1 MLSAY
6 TDVAIFF
13 LVGAGFVLVTLAIGR
28 LLRPHNPYPEKL
40 TPYECGEVPIGEGQV
55 PFNIRYYI
63 FALLFVVFDVEVVFL
78 FPWAVVLREL
88 GTYAFVLMVIFLVM
102 LVDGLVYA
110 WKKGVLRWV

>member
-1 MLSAY
+1 MLAAY
-6 TDVAIFF
+6 TDVVIFF
-13 LVGAGFVLVTLAIGR
+13 LAGVGFVGVTLTVGR

-40 TPYECGEVPIGEGQV
+40 TPYECGEIPVGEGQV

-88 GTYAFVLMVIFLVM
+88 GMYAFILMVIFLVM

>member
-1 MLSAY
+1 MVSSY
-6 TDVAIFF
+6 TDVLMFF
-13 LVGAGFVLVTLAIGR
+13 LAGIGFVIVTLLIGR
-28 LLRPHNPYPEKL
+28 LLRPHNPYPEK
-40 TPYECGEVPIGEGQV
+40 TAPYECGEIPVGEGQA

-88 GTYAFVLMVIFLVM
+88 GMYAFVLMVIFLFM
-102 LVDGLVYA
+102 LVDGLIYA

>member
-1 MLSAY
+1 MVSAY
-6 TDVAIFF
+6 TDVLIFF
-13 LVGAGFVLVTLAIGR
+13 LVGAAFVALNLTIGR
-28 LLRPHNPYPEKL
+28 LFRPHNPYPEKL
-40 TPYECGEVPIGEGQV
+40 TPYECGEIPVGEGQA

-88 GTYAFVLMVIFLVM
+88 GMYAFVLMVIFLFM

>member
-1 MLSAY
+1 MACGVMTRRVPMLSAY
-6 TDVAIFF
+6 TDVVIFF
-13 LVGAGFVLVTLAIGR
+13 VAGAAFVLLTLAIGP

-40 TPYECGEVPIGEGQV
+40 TPYECGEITVGEGQV

-88 GTYAFVLMVIFLVM
+88 GMYAFVLMVIFL
-102 LVDGLVYA
+102 
-110 WKKGVLRWV
+110 